1 MIDKPEIDLMA
12 ERLDVHTTSVQRD
25 YAFGWLLSGMFSP
38 ANPLSRLLHL
48 KGGNCFRKAY
58 FESARYSSDLDF
70 GMKSEVDPN
79 LLKSALKQACVYAKE
94 NSEIDFL
101 IDDSTVNAKRVDK
114 SFTAFEARIYFKS
127 FYGEHENLRIKV
139 SVDVKEYDAV
149 YLPIQSRNLIHAYSD
164 SAICKADVKCLK
176 LEELLAQKLKALLMR
191 QHSPDLFDFVHAV
204 FFQKTLAVS
213 RMEILSTFFKL
224 SIYEQDPDAA
234 KGLLLQLPFE
244 IIRGFWEK
252 YVSCPKASL
261 FTFDNA
267 AEWFKQAIADI
278 FSLAEPRF
286 ASAGIGRASTRY
298 FSAENR
304 ALMLEAGRLKRIL
317 RVQYDG
323 YDRLVE
329 PYALAFKRPKDSAPR
344 EYFYVF
350 DRTGG
355 RSGETG
361 TKSLVAEKM
370 EKVEMTEEEFK
381 PQFAIELAK
390 GGGNFVRTDFSR
402 PSTTRVVFARP
413 PSRKTQNHSI

>member
-261 FTFDNA
+261 FTFV
-267 AEWFKQAIADI
+267 I
-278 FSLAEPRF
+278 FSA
-286 ASAGIGRASTRY
+286 T
-298 FSAENR
+298 N
-304 ALMLEAGRLKRIL
+304 
-317 RVQYDG
+317 D
-323 YDRLVE
+323 
-329 PYALAFKRPKDSAPR
+329 
-344 EYFYVF
+344 
-350 DRTGG
+350 
-355 RSGETG
+355 
-361 TKSLVAEKM
+361 
-370 EKVEMTEEEFK
+370 
-381 PQFAIELAK
+381 
-390 GGGNFVRTDFSR
+390 FVPVS
-402 PSTTRVVFARP
+402 PLLP
-413 PSRKTQNHSI
+413 PVLSKT